1 MEEEEVRVPLSS
13 WVRNCRK
20 KLEHKKNNGTQLK
33 GRRQFVIDVEPCPQ
47 ALFMA
52 LCKLIGV
59 ESSNFRRSSSEVICW
74 QSKEARQLD
83 ALLGPGWDRKEV
95 LTDNVPDGN
104 LSLNTKLAV
113 PISIEWNKTEEKLQ
127 LILIFVLQNKHN
139 VIVG

>member
-1 MEEEEVRVPLSS
+1 MWNLALRHYL
-13 WVRNCRK
+13 W
-20 KLEHKKNNGTQLK
+20 
-33 GRRQFVIDVEPCPQ
+33 PCVNS
-47 ALFMA
+47 F
-52 LCKLIGV
+52 GV

>member
-83 ALLGPGWDRKEV
+83 ALLGPGWDRQEV
-95 LTDNVPDGN
+95 LTDKGSGSP
-104 LSLNTKLAV
+104 LLL
-113 PISIEWNKTEEKLQ
+113 
-127 LILIFVLQNKHN
+127 
-139 VIVG
+139 